1 MDIKSCKRC
10 IEDKVKITDFLIF
23 KEAKSD
29 FISRQYI
36 QAIASIN
43 NQTIEYIDSI
53 DPLINE
59 LDSIF
64 IDSSYETEPRLKVL
78 KTSMF
83 EYSDIRALNL
93 DSVFI
98 VCNKVSEETENLF
111 KNNIIDVPALEAWQI
126 KDYVYSIAEGADTK
140 QLDRIIQIC
149 GSNIERL
156 DSELAKLQV
165 FAPGE
170 RKYLLDGMIR
180 DGAFNDLTDYTVF
193 NVTSALLKKD
203 ISTLNTYMK
212 HLSSIDINEVGLI
225 TILSKNVKD
234 LINVQLTPNPTPE
247 STGLDS
253 RKLYAIKKMPRTF
266 SAEKLSDLYK
276 FLCDLDRRLKNGELP
291 VEIMINYI
299 ILKVLTM

>member
-1 MDIKSCKRC
+1 MDIKSCKKC

-23 KEAKSD
+23 KEDKTD

-36 QAIASIN
+36 QAIAKIN
-43 NQTIEYIDSI
+43 NQEIEYIDNI
-53 DPLINE
+53 QPLLDD

-64 IDSSYETEPRLKVL
+64 NEISYETEPRLKVL

-83 EYSDIRALNL
+83 DYSDIRALNL
-93 DSVFI
+93 NSVFI
-98 VCNKVSEETENLF
+98 ICNKLSEEAGNIF
-111 KNNIIDVPALEAWQI
+111 KNNIIEIPSLEAWQI

-140 QLDRIIQIC
+140 QLDRIINIC

-156 DSELAKLQV
+156 DSELAKLQI
-165 FAPGE
+165 FAPEE
-170 RKYLLDGMIR
+170 RKYLLEGMIR

-193 NVTSALLKKD
+193 NVTSAILKKD
-203 ISTLNTYMK
+203 VGTLNTYMK
-212 HLSSIDINEVGLI
+212 HLNSIDINEVGLI

-266 SAEKLSDLYK
+266 SPDKLSDLYK

-299 ILKVLTM
+299 ILKVLTI